1 MPASLLYTP
10 QVSHET
16 TLRTSNQGFELSSAI
31 LHPGK
36 NVHYIDTLAELALDP
51 KHTSA
56 VFITHEG
63 LFVEICSRWLGWLR
77 SSSRSDPLAMLA
89 ALVSILPYA
98 PHLAV
103 FVEELLRRQ
112 HNGILQAFASR
123 NAIALIDFPD
133 ESLHRLLLA
142 LCRLLLFD
150 NKEFAAIISP
160 TQLQL
165 LLQHN
170 QQSIRY
176 LAIKLLCLYLH
187 ASESAMLKM
196 LERYCSEGAIPG
208 TWEDKNIDYTFF
220 SLWEEKR
227 LKDLGKGLEAARN
240 AGGNGT
246 RVGASEDIVQ
256 LEQLSST
263 TACIGDVLVP
273 RLEGKQITASSLVK
287 TQTFLVNA
295 RNLAIA
301 LNGTKSVLV
310 TGLSGAGKSSLIR
323 YAAKELGKLDSMV
336 CLHLNEQT
344 DAKLLLGMYTTDNSP
359 GSFTW
364 RPGVLTKAVIE
375 GRWVIIEDL
384 DRAPIEILSTI
395 LPLLE
400 RRELLVP
407 HWGRCIRAAHGFRM
421 IGTIRS
427 YLNARGD
434 EVVPA
439 TNCLG
444 FRHWLRVSLI
454 FPRNADLVE
463 IIRRQFPILHAYLPE
478 ISRVYR
484 RLIDR
489 TENQA
494 NHSPSLARP
503 LGPQDLLRWCR
514 RLDDLLL
521 GAGIRSSTEAASDAL
536 SDLIFIEA
544 VASFAGSLPDGSAKT
559 TVVDLIAQELHIPVD
574 RAQYCLKARRP
585 EHVFT
590 EKKIRFGRIS
600 ILKRGHHRSWICTSQ
615 ALIKRPFAMTAH
627 ALRVLESIAVA
638 VKMAEPCLLVGETG
652 TGKTTMIQHLADLLG
667 YRLTVVNLSQQS
679 EAGDLLG
686 GYKPLNIRALAVP
699 MKEEFDDLFE
709 QTFSTKKN
717 QQYMETAA
725 KSMSTG
731 RWLRLISLW
740 QEALRMLADLLN
752 PATDSI
758 AEPASKRRRL
768 DLPKYQRLKT
778 RWGKFATDVHQF
790 QAHVASGQKGFA
802 FSFVEG
808 NIVKAARNGDWV
820 LLDEINLASPD
831 TLESLADLFNTPG
844 LEEGPS
850 LLLTETGDTQ
860 RIRIHKDFRIFG
872 AMNPATDIGKRD
884 LPASL
889 RSRFSEIYIDSPDR
903 DIDNLLLVVQAYLGS
918 YIHSDIRVA
927 TDVASLY
934 LEIKRR
940 AEQNQL
946 VDGSNQKAHFSLRT
960 LTRTLVYVTDI
971 TATYG
976 LRRAL
981 YEGFSM
987 SFLTLLNRES
997 ETLLLPLIEKHLLG
1011 SQKSSRALLR
1021 QTPRSPQDSR
1031 PRVQFRDYWIAQG
1044 DVPIDV
1050 QPYYIITPFIERNL
1064 LNLVRATST
1073 RRFPVLLQGPTS
1085 SGKTSMIEYLAII
1098 SGNKFVRINNHEH
1111 TDLQEY
1117 LGSYASGHDGRL
1129 HYQEGILVEALRN
1142 GHWIVLD
1149 ELNLAPTDVLEALNR
1164 LLDDNKELLI
1174 PETQQ
1179 LVRPHENFMLFA
1191 TQNPPGIYG
1200 GRKVLSRAFRNRF
1213 LELHFDDIPEDE
1225 LETILRERSQIAP
1238 SFCSKIVSVYKKLS
1252 VLRQRDRLFEQ
1263 KDSFATLR
1271 DLFRWALRD
1280 ANDREQLTVN
1290 GFLLLAERV
1299 RNLDERLAVK
1309 TTIEDIMRVKI
1320 DEERIYDT
1328 RSPLMPSISA
1338 PEFVQDIVWT
1348 RSMRRLC
1355 ILVTQALKRNEPVLL
1370 VGETGSGKTTI
1381 CQVIAKIM
1389 NTELHTVN
1397 AHQNLETGD
1406 LIGSQRPVRNRA
1418 SLETDLTEEI
1428 TILLKGFGRFRDE
1441 SESDISTLLEGYD
1454 ALLQEDPR
1462 VVSEEM
1468 RKSVEQKRARFRAL
1482 FEWSDGSLVSAMR
1495 KGQPFLLD
1503 EISLADDSVLER
1515 LNSVLETNR
1524 TLILAEKGATDT
1536 LVTAS
1541 PGFQFLATMNP
1552 GGDYGKRE
1560 LSPAL
1565 RNRFTEIWV
1574 PHATDHKEILQI
1586 VQAKLL
1592 APWVCHASA
1601 MVAFAAWYGATYNPG
1616 APSISIRDLLA
1627 WIQFVNKYHG
1637 PDPYLAL
1644 LHGAAMVY
1652 VDGLGANPAAKI
1664 SIPEAEIPTQRR
1676 ACLIKLENVFNH
1688 EMMSLYDADLE
1699 FSLDTAALRLGPFS
1713 LEVRRKT
1720 IENPTFSMQAPTSKA
1735 NALKIV
1741 RGLQLPKPILIEGS
1755 PGVGKTTLVVV
1766 LAQMVGVP
1774 LTRINLSE
1782 QTDLMDLFGSDVP
1795 IDGAAAG
1802 QFAWRDAPF
1811 LRAMHRGEWVLLDEM
1826 NLASQ
1831 AVLEGLNACLDHRGQ
1846 VYISELD
1853 QTFTKHPKFAVFA
1866 AQNPHH
1872 QGCGR
1877 KGLPASFVNRFTVV
1891 YADPFISKD
1900 LLMICNQ
1907 NHPEYP
1913 LDMIEP
1919 LTQCI
1924 TDIVFLFQADRR
1936 LGNHGAPWEINL
1948 RDLLRWLHLVTS
1960 HDSLIAAGGPI
1971 DFQTLLFSQRF
1982 RTTEDVTAVCN
1993 ILEKHFPVNKQ
2004 MHTAFHST
2012 SRAYMQVGL
2021 GLLARDALLQS
2032 LTAQPTY
2039 KSYLNLPLMESVMIC
2054 VQNNWPCL
2062 LVGPSGCG
2070 KTTLLFQLASLI
2082 GAEVV
2087 NLPLNAD
2094 MENTDLIGGYE
2105 QVDTQ
2110 RKIVSIVQR
2119 LGQIIRI
2126 KLVEGLMSACE
2137 IDDELIAIEQKLQA
2151 YSPDL
2156 QGIVDLIR
2164 KLDSNQRVSDLSEI
2178 ADECKDIIERSA
2190 GNSNACFE
2198 WVDGILVKALRQ
2210 GQWLILDNA
2219 NLCSPSVL
2227 DRLNSLL
2234 EPNGFLSINEHRSL
2248 DSCAHDVK
2256 PHPNF
2261 RIFLAMDPRNG
2272 ELSRAMRNRCIEL
2285 YLPADSSSIP
2295 FNGGNPGSESSIS
2308 RLQPFGMV
2316 DWDSSDYAQSAELW
2330 SVFLDHLPILDHQ
2343 LVHRWQGEVEKGL
2356 VPLSSYLQ
2364 VSLNSGVSI
2373 LQRILASNGAIIAR
2387 VRQTYEAL
2395 GESLGLSRDFAA
2407 MQVSQRSVYERVV
2420 FTNDAVV
2427 RPYILSTTLLL
2438 SL

>member
-1 MPASLLYTP
+1 MSASLLSTA
-10 QVSHET
+10 QHSHKAV
-16 TLRTSNQGFELSSAI
+16 LRNSNQGSVLPTTILS
-31 LHPGK
+31 PGK
-36 NVHYIDTLAELALDP
+36 NARDLDTLAELALDSR
-51 KHTSA
+51 HTCA
-56 VFITHEG
+56 VFITYES
-63 LFVEICSRWLGWLR
+63 LFVEICSRWREWLL

-89 ALVSILPYA
+89 ALARILPYA
-98 PHLAV
+98 PHLSV
-103 FVEELLRRQ
+103 FAEDLLRHQ

-123 NAIALIDFPD
+123 NATALIDFPD

-150 NKEFAAIISP
+150 NEVFAASVSP

-165 LLQHN
+165 LLLHT
-170 QQSIRY
+170 QQCIRY

-196 LERYCSEGAIPG
+196 LGRYCPEGAIPG
-208 TWEDKNIDYTFF
+208 KWEDKNIDYTFF

-227 LKDLGKGLEAARN
+227 LKDLGNGLEAARN
-240 AGGNGT
+240 TADDGT
-246 RVGASEDIVQ
+246 RVVAVEEILQ
-256 LEQLSST
+256 LKHLSNT
-263 TACIGDVLVP
+263 TASIGDVLVP
-273 RLEGKQITASSLVK
+273 RFGGKQNTASSLVK
-287 TQTFLVNA
+287 TKTFMVNA

-310 TGLSGAGKSSLIR
+310 TGLSGAGKSSLIG
-323 YAAKELGKLDSMV
+323 YAAKELGKLDSLI

-344 DAKLLLGMYTTDNSP
+344 DAKLLLGMYTTDNST

-364 RPGVLTKAVIE
+364 RPGVLTKAVTE

-407 HWGRCIRAAHGFRM
+407 HWGRCISAAHGFRM
-421 IGTIRS
+421 IATIRS

-434 EVVPA
+434 EVIPA
-439 TNCLG
+439 TNSLG
-444 FRHWLRVSLI
+444 FRHWLKVSLL
-454 FPRNADLVE
+454 FPGNSDLAE
-463 IIRRQFPILHAYLPE
+463 IIRRQFPILNAYVPE

-489 TENQA
+489 AENQA
-494 NHSPSLARP
+494 GHAPTLARP
-503 LGPQDLLRWCR
+503 IGPQDLLRWCR

-521 GAGIRSSTEAASDAL
+521 TAGIRSSTEPVSDAL
-536 SDLIFIEA
+536 NDMIFIEA
-544 VASFAGSLPDGSAKT
+544 VDSFAGNLPDGSAKT
-559 TVVDLIAQELHIPVD
+559 TLVDLIAQELHIPVD
-574 RAQYCLKARRP
+574 RSQYCLKVRTP
-585 EHVFT
+585 EHVLT
-590 EKKIRFGRIS
+590 DAKVRLGRIS
-600 ILKRGHHRSWICTSQ
+600 VLKRSHHRGWKSSSQ
-615 ALIKRPFAMTAH
+615 TLIKRPFAMTTH

-686 GYKPLNIRALAVP
+686 GYKPVNIRALAVP
-699 MKEEFDDLFE
+699 MKEEFDDIFE

-717 QQYMETAA
+717 QQYIDTVA
-725 KSMSTG
+725 KAVSKG
-731 RWLRLISLW
+731 RWSRLLSLW
-740 QEALRMLADLLN
+740 QEALRMLADLSN
-752 PATDSI
+752 PATESI
-758 AEPASKRRRL
+758 TEPAYKRRRL
-768 DLPKYQRLKT
+768 DLPKYQMLKT
-778 RWGKFATDVHQF
+778 RWQKFATDVHQL
-790 QAHVASGQKGFA
+790 QAHVASGPKGFA

-820 LLDEINLASPD
+820 LLDEINLASTD
-831 TLESLADLFNTPG
+831 TLESLADIFNTPG

-850 LLLTETGDTQ
+850 LLLSETGDTQ

-918 YIHSDIRVA
+918 HIHSDIRVT

-987 SFLTLLNRES
+987 SFLTLLNKES
-997 ETLLLPLIEKHLLG
+997 ETILLPLIEQHLLG
-1011 SQKSSRALLR
+1011 SQKNCRALLR
-1021 QTPRSPQDSR
+1021 QTPRPPQDSR
-1031 PRVQFRDYWIAQG
+1031 PHVKFRHYWIAQG
-1044 DVPIDV
+1044 DASIGV
-1050 QPYYIITPFIERNL
+1050 QPHYIITPFIERNL

-1117 LGSYASGHDGRL
+1117 LGSYVSGHDGRL

-1179 LVRPHENFMLFA
+1179 VVKPHENFMLFA
-1191 TQNPPGIYG
+1191 TQNPPGMYG

-1238 SFCSKIVSVYKKLS
+1238 SFCSRIVSVYKKLS

-1263 KDSFATLR
+1263 KGSFATLR

-1280 ANDREQLTVN
+1280 ADDREQLTVN

-1299 RNLDERLAVK
+1299 RNFDERLAVK
-1309 TTIEDIMRVKI
+1309 TTIEDIMRVTI
-1320 DEERIYDT
+1320 DEERLYNT
-1328 RSPLMPSISA
+1328 NSPLMSSTSVPESI
-1338 PEFVQDIVWT
+1338 QDIVWT
-1348 RSMRRLC
+1348 RSMRRLF

-1370 VGETGSGKTTI
+1370 VGETGTGKTSI
-1381 CQVIAKIM
+1381 CQVVAKIM
-1389 NTELHTVN
+1389 NTRLHIVN

-1418 SLETDLTEEI
+1418 SLESELAQVIKT
-1428 TILLKGFGRFRDE
+1428 LLKGLGRFGDE
-1441 SESDISTLLEGYD
+1441 SDNRISTLLDGYD
-1454 ALLQEDPR
+1454 ALLQEDPSI
-1462 VVSEEM
+1462 VSEEM
-1468 RKSVEQKRARFRAL
+1468 RNSVESKRARFRAL
-1482 FEWSDGSLVSAMR
+1482 FEWSDGSLVRAMR
-1495 KGQPFLLD
+1495 NGQPFLLD

-1574 PHATDHKEILQI
+1574 PHVTDQDEMLQI

-1592 APWVCHASA
+1592 DPWVCHASA
-1601 MVAFAAWYGATYNPG
+1601 MVAFAAWFGATYNPG
-1616 APSISIRDLLA
+1616 ALSISIRDLLA
-1627 WIQFVNKYHG
+1627 WVYFVNKYHG

-1676 ACLIKLENVFNH
+1676 ACLIRLEAVFGH
-1688 EMMSLYDADLE
+1688 EMITLYDANLE
-1699 FSLDTAALRLGPFS
+1699 FSLDESALRLGPFS
-1713 LEVRRKT
+1713 LEVSRKT
-1720 IENPTFSMQAPTSKA
+1720 NENPNFSMQATTAKA

-1755 PGVGKTTLVVV
+1755 PGVGKTSLVVA

-1795 IDGAAAG
+1795 VDGAAAG

-1811 LRAMHRGEWVLLDEM
+1811 LRAMQRGEWVLLDEM
-1826 NLASQ
+1826 NLAAQ

-1846 VYISELD
+1846 IYISELD
-1853 QTFTKHPKFAVFA
+1853 QTFTKHPKFALFA

-1891 YADPFISKD
+1891 YADPYVSQD
-1900 LLMICNQ
+1900 LMIICNQ

-1913 LDMIEP
+1913 LSIIES

-1924 TDIVFLFQADRR
+1924 TDIGLLFQADRR

-1948 RDLLRWLHLVTS
+1948 RDLLRWLHLVNS
-1960 HDSLIAAGGPI
+1960 QDPLIAAGVPA
-1971 DFQTLLFSQRF
+1971 DFQNLLFAQRF
-1982 RTTEDVTAVCN
+1982 RTAEDVTAVCK
-1993 ILEKHFPVNKQ
+1993 ILDKHLPKDKQ
-2004 MHTAFHST
+2004 VHAAFHST
-2012 SRAYMQVGL
+2012 SPAYMQVGL
-2021 GLLARDALLQS
+2021 GLLVRDALLQS
-2032 LTAQPTY
+2032 RTAQPANE
-2039 KSYLNLPLMESVMIC
+2039 SHLNLPLMESVMIC
-2054 VQNNWPCL
+2054 VQKNWPCL

-2070 KTTLLFQLASLI
+2070 KTALLFHLASLI

-2094 MENTDLIGGYE
+2094 MDNTDLVGGYE

-2110 RKIVSIVQR
+2110 REIVSIVQR
-2119 LGQIIRI
+2119 LAHIVRI
-2126 KLVEGLMSACE
+2126 KLVEELISACE
-2137 IDDELIAIEQKLQA
+2137 INGELIAIEHKLR
-2151 YSPDL
+2151 SHGSDL
-2156 QGIVDLIR
+2156 QGIVDAIR
-2164 KLDSNQRVSDLSEI
+2164 KLDCKQRVSDLSEI
-2178 ADECKDIIERSA
+2178 ADECKSIIERSA
-2190 GNSNACFE
+2190 KDNRACFE
-2198 WVDGILVKALRQ
+2198 WIDGILVKALRQ

-2248 DSCAHDVK
+2248 DGCAHDVT

-2261 RIFLAMDPRNG
+2261 RIFLVMDPRHG
-2272 ELSRAMRNRCIEL
+2272 ELSRAMRNRCVEL
-2285 YLPADSSSIP
+2285 FLSADTSSIP
-2295 FNGGNPGSESSIS
+2295 INGRDSGGESSIS

-2316 DWDSSDYAQSAELW
+2316 NWGCLDDAQSAELS
-2330 SVFLDHLPILDHQ
+2330 SVFLDHLSIPDYRM
-2343 LVHRWQGEVEKGL
+2343 VHRWQGEVAKGL
-2356 VPLSSYLQ
+2356 VPFPSNRQAL
-2364 VSLNSGVSI
+2364 LNSNISI
-2373 LQRILASNGAIIAR
+2373 LHRILDSNGAIIAR
-2387 VRQTYEAL
+2387 LLQTYEDL
-2395 GESLGLSRDFAA
+2395 GEGLGLSRDFAA
-2407 MQVSQRSVYERVV
+2407 MQVSQRSFYEREVLLM
-2420 FTNDAVV
+2420 A
-2427 RPYILSTTLLL
+2427 LS
-2438 SL
+2438 

>member
-1 MPASLLYTP
+1 MSASLLSIA
-10 QVSHET
+10 QHSHKA
-16 TLRTSNQGFELSSAI
+16 TLRTSNQGSALPTI
-31 LHPGK
+31 K
-36 NVHYIDTLAELALDP
+36 NAHDLDTLAELALDS
-51 KHTSA
+51 KHTCA
-56 VFITHEG
+56 VFITYES
-63 LFVEICSRWLGWLR
+63 LFVEICSRWREWLR

-89 ALVSILPYA
+89 ALASILPYA
-98 PHLAV
+98 PHLSV
-103 FVEELLRRQ
+103 FVQDLLRHQR
-112 HNGILQAFASR
+112 NGILQAFASR
-123 NAIALIDFPD
+123 NATALIDFPD

-150 NKEFAAIISP
+150 NEEFAASVSP

-165 LLQHN
+165 LLQHT
-170 QQSIRY
+170 QQCIRY

-196 LERYCSEGAIPG
+196 LGRYCPEGAIPG
-208 TWEDKNIDYTFF
+208 KWENKNIDYTFF

-240 AGGNGT
+240 AIDNGT
-246 RVGASEDIVQ
+246 RIDAAKDILK
-256 LEQLSST
+256 LEHLSNT
-263 TACIGDVLVP
+263 TASIGDVLVP
-273 RLEGKQITASSLVK
+273 RLGGKQNTASSLVK
-287 TQTFLVNA
+287 TKTFMVNA

-323 YAAKELGKLDSMV
+323 YAAKELGKLDSSI

-344 DAKLLLGMYTTDNSP
+344 DAKLLLGMYTTDNST

-364 RPGVLTKAVIE
+364 RPGVLTKAVTE

-421 IGTIRS
+421 IATIRS
-427 YLNARGD
+427 YLNAKGD
-434 EVVPA
+434 EVIPA
-439 TNCLG
+439 TNSLG
-444 FRHWLRVSLI
+444 FRHWLKVPLL
-454 FPRNADLVE
+454 FHGNFDLAE
-463 IIRRQFPILHAYLPE
+463 IIRRQFPILNAYVPE

-484 RLIDR
+484 RLINR
-489 TENQA
+489 AENQSG
-494 NHSPSLARP
+494 HPPTLTRP
-503 LGPQDLLRWCR
+503 IGPQDLLRWCR

-521 GAGIRSSTEAASDAL
+521 TAGIRSSTEPISDAL
-536 SDLIFIEA
+536 NDMIFIEA
-544 VASFAGSLPDGSAKT
+544 VDSFAGSLPDGSAKT
-559 TVVDLIAQELHIPVD
+559 TLVDLIAQELHIPVD
-574 RAQYCLKARRP
+574 RSQYCLKIRTP
-585 EHVFT
+585 EHVLT
-590 EKKIRFGRIS
+590 EAKVRLGRIS
-600 ILKRGHHRSWICTSQ
+600 VLKRSHHRGWKSSGQT
-615 ALIKRPFAMTAH
+615 LIKRPFAMTTH

-667 YRLTVVNLSQQS
+667 YRLTVANLSQQS

-717 QQYMETAA
+717 LQYVETVA
-725 KSMSTG
+725 KAMSKG
-731 RWLRLISLW
+731 RWSRLLSLW
-740 QEALRMLADLLN
+740 QEALRMLADLSN
-752 PATDSI
+752 PATESI
-758 AEPASKRRRL
+758 TEPASKRRRL
-768 DLPKYQRLKT
+768 GLPKYQRLKT
-778 RWGKFATDVHQF
+778 RWQKFATDVHQL
-790 QAHVASGQKGFA
+790 QAHVASSPKGFA

-820 LLDEINLASPD
+820 LLDEINLASMD

-844 LEEGPS
+844 FEEGPS
-850 LLLTETGDTQ
+850 LLLSETGDTQ

-918 YIHSDIRVA
+918 HIHSDIRVT

-987 SFLTLLNRES
+987 SFLTLLNKES
-997 ETLLLPLIEKHLLG
+997 ETILLPLIEQHLLG
-1011 SQKSSRALLR
+1011 SQKNSRALLR
-1021 QTPRSPQDSR
+1021 QTPRPPQDSR
-1031 PRVQFRDYWIAQG
+1031 PHVKFRHYWIAQG
-1044 DVPIDV
+1044 DASIDV
-1050 QPYYIITPFIERNL
+1050 QPHYIITPFVERNL

-1117 LGSYASGHDGRL
+1117 LGSYVSGHDGRL

-1179 LVRPHENFMLFA
+1179 VVKPHENFMLFA
-1191 TQNPPGIYG
+1191 TQNPPGMYG

-1238 SFCSKIVSVYKKLS
+1238 SFCSRIVSVYKKLS

-1263 KDSFATLR
+1263 KGSFATLR

-1280 ANDREQLTVN
+1280 ADDREQLTVN

-1299 RNLDERLAVK
+1299 RNLEERLAVK

-1320 DEERIYDT
+1320 DEDRLYGT
-1328 RSPLMPSISA
+1328 NSPLLSSISV
-1338 PEFVQDIVWT
+1338 PESIQDIVWT
-1348 RSMRRLC
+1348 RSMRRLY

-1370 VGETGSGKTTI
+1370 VGETGTGKTTI

-1389 NTELHTVN
+1389 NTRLHIVN

-1406 LIGSQRPVRNRA
+1406 LIGSQRPIRNRA
-1418 SLETDLTEEI
+1418 SLESELAQEI
-1428 TILLKGFGRFRDE
+1428 KILLKGLGRLGDE
-1441 SESDISTLLEGYD
+1441 SENRISTLLEGYD
-1454 ALLQEDPR
+1454 ALLQEDPSI
-1462 VVSEEM
+1462 VSEEI
-1468 RKSVEQKRARFRAL
+1468 RNSVESKRARFRAL
-1482 FEWSDGSLVSAMR
+1482 FEWSDGSLVRAMR
-1495 KGQPFLLD
+1495 NGQPFLLD

-1574 PHATDHKEILQI
+1574 PHATDQDEILQI

-1601 MVAFAAWYGATYNPG
+1601 MVAFASWFGATYNPG
-1616 APSISIRDLLA
+1616 ALSISIRDLLA
-1627 WIQFVNKYHG
+1627 WVYFVNKYRG

-1664 SIPEAEIPTQRR
+1664 SVPEAEIPTQRR
-1676 ACLIKLENVFNH
+1676 ACLIRLEAVFVH
-1688 EMMSLYDADLE
+1688 EMISLYDANLE
-1699 FSLDTAALRLGPFS
+1699 FSLDESALRLGPFS
-1713 LEVRRKT
+1713 LEVSRET
-1720 IENPTFSMQAPTSKA
+1720 NENPNFSMQAPTAKA

-1811 LRAMHRGEWVLLDEM
+1811 LRAMQRGEWVLLDEM
-1826 NLASQ
+1826 NLAAQ

-1846 VYISELD
+1846 VYISELN
-1853 QTFTKHPKFAVFA
+1853 QTFTKHPKFALFA

-1891 YADPFISKD
+1891 YADPFVSQD

-1907 NHPEYP
+1907 KHPEYP
-1913 LDMIEP
+1913 LSIIES

-1924 TDIVFLFQADRR
+1924 IDIGLLFQADRR

-1960 HDSLIAAGGPI
+1960 QDSLIAAGVPA
-1971 DFQTLLFSQRF
+1971 DFQALLFSQRF
-1982 RTTEDVTAVCN
+1982 RTAEDVTAVCN
-1993 ILEKHFPVNKQ
+1993 ILDKHLPKDKQ
-2004 MHTAFHST
+2004 RHAAFHST
-2012 SRAYMQVGL
+2012 SPAYLQVGL
-2021 GLLARDALLQS
+2021 GLLVRDALLQS
-2032 LTAQPTY
+2032 RTAQPAH
-2039 KSYLNLPLMESVMIC
+2039 KSQLNLPLMESVMIC
-2054 VQNNWPCL
+2054 VQRNWPCL

-2070 KTTLLFQLASLI
+2070 KTTLLFHLASLI

-2094 MENTDLIGGYE
+2094 MDNTDLVGGYE

-2110 RKIVSIVQR
+2110 REIVSIVQR
-2119 LGQIIRI
+2119 LAQIVRI
-2126 KLVEGLMSACE
+2126 KLVEGLISACE
-2137 IDDELIAIEQKLQA
+2137 INGELIAIEQKLQA
-2151 YSPDL
+2151 HAPDL
-2156 QGIVDLIR
+2156 QGIVDAIR
-2164 KLDSNQRVSDLSEI
+2164 KLDCNQRVSDLSEI

-2190 GNSNACFE
+2190 KDNRACFE
-2198 WVDGILVKALRQ
+2198 WIDGILVKALRQ

-2248 DSCAHDVK
+2248 DGCAHDVT

-2261 RIFLAMDPRNG
+2261 RIFLVMDPRHG

-2285 YLPADSSSIP
+2285 FMSSDTSSIP
-2295 FNGGNPGSESSIS
+2295 FNGRDSGGESSIS

-2316 DWDSSDYAQSAELW
+2316 NWACSDDAQSAELS
-2330 SVFLDHLPILDHQ
+2330 SVFLDHLSIPDYRM
-2343 LVHRWQGEVEKGL
+2343 VHRWQGEVVKGL
-2356 VPLSSYLQ
+2356 VPFPSNLQ
-2364 VSLNSGVSI
+2364 ASLNSNISI
-2373 LQRILASNGAIIAR
+2373 LHRILDSNGAIIAR
-2387 VRQTYEAL
+2387 LLHTYEDL
-2395 GESLGLSRDFAA
+2395 GEGLGLSRDFAA
-2407 MQVSQRSVYERVV
+2407 MQVSQGSFYEREVL
-2420 FTNDAVV
+2420 TNNSVLDHT
-2427 RPYILSTTLLL
+2427 S
-2438 SL
+2438 SQ

>member
-1 MPASLLYTP
+1 MSASLLSIA
-10 QVSHET
+10 QHSHKA
-16 TLRTSNQGFELSSAI
+16 TLRNSNQGSALPTNILS
-31 LHPGK
+31 PGK
-36 NVHYIDTLAELALDP
+36 NAHDLDTIAELALDS
-51 KHTSA
+51 KHTCA
-56 VFITHEG
+56 VFITYESI
-63 LFVEICSRWLGWLR
+63 FVEICSRWREWLR

-89 ALVSILPYA
+89 ALASILPYA
-98 PHLAV
+98 PHLSV
-103 FVEELLRRQ
+103 FVKDLLRHQ

-123 NAIALIDFPD
+123 NATALIDFPD

-142 LCRLLLFD
+142 LCRLLLLD
-150 NKEFAAIISP
+150 NEEYAASVSP

-165 LLQHN
+165 LLQHT
-170 QQSIRY
+170 QQCIRY

-196 LERYCSEGAIPG
+196 LGRYCPEGAILG
-208 TWEDKNIDYTFF
+208 KWEDKNIDYTFF

-240 AGGNGT
+240 AADNGT
-246 RVGASEDIVQ
+246 RVVAAEGILQ
-256 LEQLSST
+256 LENLSNT
-263 TACIGDVLVP
+263 TASIGDVLVP
-273 RLEGKQITASSLVK
+273 RLGGKQNTASSLVK
-287 TQTFLVNA
+287 TKTFMVNA

-323 YAAKELGKLDSMV
+323 YAAKELGKLDSLI

-344 DAKLLLGMYTTDNSP
+344 DAKLLLGMYTTDNST

-364 RPGVLTKAVIE
+364 RPGVLTKAVTE

-421 IGTIRS
+421 IATIRS

-434 EVVPA
+434 EVIPA
-439 TNCLG
+439 TNSLG
-444 FRHWLRVSLI
+444 FRHWLKVSLL
-454 FPRNADLVE
+454 FPGSSDLAE
-463 IIRRQFPILHAYLPE
+463 IIRHQFPILTAYVPE

-484 RLIDR
+484 RLIDCA
-489 TENQA
+489 ENQA
-494 NHSPSLARP
+494 GHPPTLARP
-503 LGPQDLLRWCR
+503 IGPQDLLRWCR

-521 GAGIRSSTEAASDAL
+521 TAGIRSSTEPVSDAL
-536 SDLIFIEA
+536 NDMIFIEA
-544 VASFAGSLPDGSAKT
+544 VDSFAGSLPDGSAKKT
-559 TVVDLIAQELHIPVD
+559 LVDLIAQELHIPVD
-574 RAQYCLKARRP
+574 RSQYCLKVRTP
-585 EHVFT
+585 EHVLT
-590 EKKIRFGRIS
+590 DAKIRLGRIS
-600 ILKRGHHRSWICTSQ
+600 VLKRSHHRGWKSSSQ
-615 ALIKRPFAMTAH
+615 TLVKRPFALTTH

-717 QQYMETAA
+717 QQYVETVA
-725 KSMSTG
+725 KAVSKG
-731 RWLRLISLW
+731 RWSRLLSLW
-740 QEALRMLADLLN
+740 QEALRMLADLSN
-752 PATDSI
+752 PATESI
-758 AEPASKRRRL
+758 AEPASKKRRL

-778 RWGKFATDVHQF
+778 RWQKFETDVRQL
-790 QAHVASGQKGFA
+790 QAHVASGPKGFA

-808 NIVKAARNGDWV
+808 NIVRAARNGDWV

-844 LEEGPS
+844 FEEGPS
-850 LLLTETGDTQ
+850 LLLSETGDTQ

-903 DIDNLLLVVQAYLGS
+903 DIDNLLLVVQAYLGNH
-918 YIHSDIRVA
+918 IHSDIRVT

-987 SFLTLLNRES
+987 SFLTLLNKES
-997 ETLLLPLIEKHLLG
+997 ETILLPLIEQHLLG
-1011 SQKSSRALLR
+1011 SQKNSRALLR
-1021 QTPRSPQDSR
+1021 QTPRPPQDSR
-1031 PRVQFRDYWIAQG
+1031 PHVKFRHYWIAQG
-1044 DVPIDV
+1044 DAPIDA
-1050 QPYYIITPFIERNL
+1050 QPHYIITPFIERNL

-1117 LGSYASGHDGRL
+1117 LGSYVSGHDGRL

-1179 LVRPHENFMLFA
+1179 VVKPHENFMLFA

-1238 SFCSKIVSVYKKLS
+1238 SFCSRIVSVYKKLS

-1263 KDSFATLR
+1263 KGSFATLR

-1280 ANDREQLTVN
+1280 ADDREQLTVN

-1309 TTIEDIMRVKI
+1309 TAIEDIMRVKI
-1320 DEERIYDT
+1320 DEERLYNT
-1328 RSPLMPSISA
+1328 NSPLMSSISI
-1338 PEFVQDIVWT
+1338 PESIQEIVWT
-1348 RSMRRLC
+1348 RSMRRLY

-1381 CQVIAKIM
+1381 CQVVAKIM
-1389 NTELHTVN
+1389 NTRLHIVN

-1418 SLETDLTEEI
+1418 SLESELAQEI
-1428 TILLKGFGRFRDE
+1428 KILLKGLGRFGDE
-1441 SESDISTLLEGYD
+1441 SENRITTLLEGYD
-1454 ALLQEDPR
+1454 ALLQEDPSI
-1462 VVSEEM
+1462 VSEEM
-1468 RKSVEQKRARFRAL
+1468 RNSVESKRARFRAL
-1482 FEWSDGSLVSAMR
+1482 FEWSDGSLVRAMR
-1495 KGQPFLLD
+1495 NGQPFLLD

-1574 PHATDHKEILQI
+1574 PHATDQEEILQI

-1601 MVAFAAWYGATYNPG
+1601 MVAFAAWFGATYNPG
-1616 APSISIRDLLA
+1616 APSISTRDLLA
-1627 WIQFVNKYHG
+1627 WVYFVNKYHG
-1637 PDPYLAL
+1637 SDPYLAL

-1676 ACLIKLENVFNH
+1676 ACLTRLEVVFGH
-1688 EMMSLYDADLE
+1688 EMISLYDANLE
-1699 FSLDTAALRLGPFS
+1699 FSLDESVLRLGPFS
-1713 LEVRRKT
+1713 LEVSRET
-1720 IENPTFSMQAPTSKA
+1720 NENPNFSMQAPTAKA

-1766 LAQMVGVP
+1766 LAEMVGVP

-1795 IDGAAAG
+1795 VDGAAAG

-1811 LRAMHRGEWVLLDEM
+1811 LRAMQRGEWVLLDEM
-1826 NLASQ
+1826 NLAAQ

-1853 QTFTKHPKFAVFA
+1853 QTFTKHPKFALFA

-1877 KGLPASFVNRFTVV
+1877 KGLPASFVDRFTVV
-1891 YADPFISKD
+1891 YADPFVSQD

-1907 NHPEYP
+1907 NYPEYP
-1913 LDMIEP
+1913 LNIIES

-1924 TDIVFLFQADRR
+1924 TDIGLLFQADRR
-1936 LGNHGAPWEINL
+1936 LENHGAPWEINL

-1960 HDSLIAAGGPI
+1960 QDSLIAAGVPA

-1982 RTTEDVTAVCN
+1982 RTAEDVTAVCN
-1993 ILEKHFPVNKQ
+1993 ILDKHLPKDKQ
-2004 MHTAFHST
+2004 GHAAFHST
-2012 SRAYMQVGL
+2012 SPAYMQVGL
-2021 GLLARDALLQS
+2021 GLLLRDPLLQ
-2032 LTAQPTY
+2032 LRTAQPAN
-2039 KSYLNLPLMESVMIC
+2039 KSHLNLPLMESVMIC
-2054 VQNNWPCL
+2054 VQRNWPCL

-2070 KTTLLFQLASLI
+2070 KTTLLFHLASLI

-2094 MENTDLIGGYE
+2094 MDNTDLVGGYE

-2110 RKIVSIVQR
+2110 REIVSIVQR
-2119 LGQIIRI
+2119 LAQIIRI
-2126 KLVEGLMSACE
+2126 KLVEGLISACE
-2137 IDDELIAIEQKLQA
+2137 TNGELIAIEQKLRA
-2151 YSPDL
+2151 HGPDL
-2156 QGIVDLIR
+2156 QGIVDAIR
-2164 KLDSNQRVSDLSEI
+2164 KLDCNQRVSDLSEI
-2178 ADECKDIIERSA
+2178 ADECKNIIERSA
-2190 GNSNACFE
+2190 QDNRACFE
-2198 WVDGILVKALRQ
+2198 WIDGILVKALRQ

-2248 DSCAHDVK
+2248 DGCAHDVT

-2261 RIFLAMDPRNG
+2261 RIFLVMDPRHG

-2285 YLPADSSSIP
+2285 FLSADTSSIP
-2295 FNGGNPGSESSIS
+2295 FNGRDSGGESSIS

-2316 DWDSSDYAQSAELW
+2316 NWDCSDDAQSAELL
-2330 SVFLDHLPILDHQ
+2330 SVFLDHLSIPDYRM
-2343 LVHRWQGEVEKGL
+2343 VHRWQGEVVKGL
-2356 VPLSSYLQ
+2356 VSFPSNLQ
-2364 VSLNSGVSI
+2364 ASLNSKISI
-2373 LQRILASNGAIIAR
+2373 LHGILDSNGAIIAR
-2387 VRQTYEAL
+2387 LLQTYEDL
-2395 GESLGLSRDFAA
+2395 GKGLGLSRAFAA
-2407 MQVSQRSVYERVV
+2407 MQVSQRSFYEREVL
-2420 FTNDAVV
+2420 TNDSD
-2427 RPYILSTTLLL
+2427 LDHTS
-2438 SL
+2438 SE

>member
-1 MPASLLYTP
+1 MSASLLSTA
-10 QVSHET
+10 QHSHNVA
-16 TLRTSNQGFELSSAI
+16 LRNSNQGSALPTTILS
-31 LHPGK
+31 PGK
-36 NVHYIDTLAELALDP
+36 NAHDLDTLAELALDSR
-51 KHTSA
+51 HTCA
-56 VFITHEG
+56 VFITYES
-63 LFVEICSRWLGWLR
+63 LFVEICSRWREWLL

-89 ALVSILPYA
+89 ALARILPYA
-98 PHLAV
+98 PHLSV
-103 FVEELLRRQ
+103 FAEDLLRHQ

-123 NAIALIDFPD
+123 NATALIDFPD

-150 NKEFAAIISP
+150 NEVFAASVSP

-165 LLQHN
+165 LLLHT
-170 QQSIRY
+170 QQCIRY

-196 LERYCSEGAIPG
+196 LGRYCPEGAIPG
-208 TWEDKNIDYTFF
+208 KWEDKNIDYTFF

-240 AGGNGT
+240 AADNGT
-246 RVGASEDIVQ
+246 RVVAVEEILQ
-256 LEQLSST
+256 LKHLSNT
-263 TACIGDVLVP
+263 TASIGDVLVP
-273 RLEGKQITASSLVK
+273 RLGGKQNTASSLVK
-287 TQTFLVNA
+287 TKTFMVNA

-323 YAAKELGKLDSMV
+323 YAAKELGKLDSLI

-344 DAKLLLGMYTTDNSP
+344 DAKLLLGMYTTDNST

-364 RPGVLTKAVIE
+364 RPGVLTKAVTE

-407 HWGRCIRAAHGFRM
+407 HWGRCISAAHGFRM
-421 IGTIRS
+421 IATIRS

-434 EVVPA
+434 EVIPA
-439 TNCLG
+439 TNSLG
-444 FRHWLRVSLI
+444 FRHWLKVSLL
-454 FPRNADLVE
+454 FPGNSDLAE
-463 IIRRQFPILHAYLPE
+463 IIRRQFPILNAYVPE

-489 TENQA
+489 ADNQA
-494 NHSPSLARP
+494 GHAPTLARP
-503 LGPQDLLRWCR
+503 IGPQDLLRWCR

-521 GAGIRSSTEAASDAL
+521 TAGIRSSTEPVSDAL
-536 SDLIFIEA
+536 NDMIFIEA
-544 VASFAGSLPDGSAKT
+544 VDSFAGNLPDGSAKT
-559 TVVDLIAQELHIPVD
+559 TLVDLIAQELHIPVD
-574 RAQYCLKARRP
+574 RSQYCLKVRTP
-585 EHVFT
+585 EHVLT
-590 EKKIRFGRIS
+590 DAKVRLGRIS
-600 ILKRGHHRSWICTSQ
+600 VLKRSHHRGWKSSSQ
-615 ALIKRPFAMTAH
+615 TLIKRPFAMTTH

-686 GYKPLNIRALAVP
+686 GYKPVNMRALAVP
-699 MKEEFDDLFE
+699 MKEEFDDIFE

-717 QQYMETAA
+717 QQYIDTVA
-725 KSMSTG
+725 KAVSKG
-731 RWLRLISLW
+731 RWSRLLSLW
-740 QEALRMLADLLN
+740 QEALRMLANLSN
-752 PATDSI
+752 PATESI
-758 AEPASKRRRL
+758 TEPASKRRRL
-768 DLPKYQRLKT
+768 DLPKYQMLKT
-778 RWGKFATDVHQF
+778 RWQKFATDVHQL
-790 QAHVASGQKGFA
+790 QAHVASGPKGFA

-820 LLDEINLASPD
+820 LLDEINLASTD
-831 TLESLADLFNTPG
+831 TLESLADMFNTPG

-850 LLLTETGDTQ
+850 LLLSETGDTQ

-889 RSRFSEIYIDSPDR
+889 RSRFSEIYINSPDR

-918 YIHSDIRVA
+918 HIHSDIRVT

-987 SFLTLLNRES
+987 SFLTLLNKES
-997 ETLLLPLIEKHLLG
+997 ETILLPLIEQHLLG
-1011 SQKSSRALLR
+1011 SQKNSRALLR
-1021 QTPRSPQDSR
+1021 QTPRPPQDSR
-1031 PRVQFRDYWIAQG
+1031 PHVKFRHYWIAQG
-1044 DVPIDV
+1044 DASIGV
-1050 QPYYIITPFIERNL
+1050 QPHYIITPFIERNL

-1117 LGSYASGHDGRL
+1117 LGSYVSGHDGRL

-1179 LVRPHENFMLFA
+1179 VVKPHENFMLFA
-1191 TQNPPGIYG
+1191 TQNPPGMYG

-1238 SFCSKIVSVYKKLS
+1238 SFCSRIVSVYKKLS

-1263 KDSFATLR
+1263 KGSFATLR

-1280 ANDREQLTVN
+1280 ADDREQLTVN

-1299 RNLDERLAVK
+1299 RNFDERLAVK
-1309 TTIEDIMRVKI
+1309 TTIEDIMRVTI
-1320 DEERIYDT
+1320 DEERLYNT
-1328 RSPLMPSISA
+1328 NSPLMSSISV
-1338 PEFVQDIVWT
+1338 PESFQDIVWT
-1348 RSMRRLC
+1348 RSMRRLY
-1355 ILVTQALKRNEPVLL
+1355 ILVTQALQRNEPVLL
-1370 VGETGSGKTTI
+1370 VGETGTGKTSI
-1381 CQVIAKIM
+1381 CQVVAKIM
-1389 NTELHTVN
+1389 NTRLHIVN

-1418 SLETDLTEEI
+1418 SLESELAQEI
-1428 TILLKGFGRFRDE
+1428 KTLLKGLGRFGDE
-1441 SESDISTLLEGYD
+1441 SDKRISTLLEEYD
-1454 ALLQEDPR
+1454 ALLQEDPSI
-1462 VVSEEM
+1462 VSEEM
-1468 RKSVEQKRARFRAL
+1468 RNSVESKRARFRAL
-1482 FEWSDGSLVSAMR
+1482 FEWSDGSLVRAMR
-1495 KGQPFLLD
+1495 NGQPFLLD

-1574 PHATDHKEILQI
+1574 PHVTDQDEILQI

-1592 APWVCHASA
+1592 DPWVCHASA
-1601 MVAFAAWYGATYNPG
+1601 MVAFAAWFGATYNPG
-1616 APSISIRDLLA
+1616 TLSISIRDLLA
-1627 WIQFVNKYHG
+1627 WVYFVNKYHG

-1676 ACLIKLENVFNH
+1676 ACLIRLETVFGH
-1688 EMMSLYDADLE
+1688 EMISLYDANLE
-1699 FSLDTAALRLGPFS
+1699 FSLDESAVRLGPFS
-1713 LEVRRKT
+1713 LEVSGKT
-1720 IENPTFSMQAPTSKA
+1720 NENLNFSMQAPTAKA

-1741 RGLQLPKPILIEGS
+1741 RGLQLSKPILIEGS
-1755 PGVGKTTLVVV
+1755 PGVGKTSLVVA

-1795 IDGAAAG
+1795 VDGAAAG

-1811 LRAMHRGEWVLLDEM
+1811 LRAMQRGEWVLLDEM
-1826 NLASQ
+1826 NLAAQ

-1846 VYISELD
+1846 IYISELD
-1853 QTFTKHPKFAVFA
+1853 QIFTKHPKFALFA

-1891 YADPFISKD
+1891 YADPYVSQD

-1913 LDMIEP
+1913 LSIIES

-1924 TDIVFLFQADRR
+1924 TDIGLLFQADRR

-1948 RDLLRWLHLVTS
+1948 RDLLRWLHLVNS
-1960 HDSLIAAGGPI
+1960 QDPLIAAGVPA
-1971 DFQTLLFSQRF
+1971 DFQNLLFAQRF
-1982 RTTEDVTAVCN
+1982 RTAEDVTAVCN
-1993 ILEKHFPVNKQ
+1993 ILDKHLPKDKQ
-2004 MHTAFHST
+2004 VHAAFHST
-2012 SRAYMQVGL
+2012 SPAYMQVGL
-2021 GLLARDALLQS
+2021 GLLVRDALLQS
-2032 LTAQPTY
+2032 RTAQPANE
-2039 KSYLNLPLMESVMIC
+2039 SHLNLPLMESVMIC
-2054 VQNNWPCL
+2054 VQKNWPCL

-2070 KTTLLFQLASLI
+2070 KTALLFHLASLI

-2094 MENTDLIGGYE
+2094 MDNTDLVGGYE

-2110 RKIVSIVQR
+2110 REIVSIVQR
-2119 LGQIIRI
+2119 LAHIVRI
-2126 KLVEGLMSACE
+2126 KLVEELISAFE
-2137 IDDELIAIEQKLQA
+2137 INGELIAIEHKLR
-2151 YSPDL
+2151 SHGSDL
-2156 QGIVDLIR
+2156 QGIVDAIR
-2164 KLDSNQRVSDLSEI
+2164 KLDCKQRISDLSEI
-2178 ADECKDIIERSA
+2178 ADECKSIIERSA
-2190 GNSNACFE
+2190 KDKRACFE
-2198 WVDGILVKALRQ
+2198 WIDGILVKALRQ

-2248 DSCAHDVK
+2248 DGCAHDVT

-2261 RIFLAMDPRNG
+2261 RIFLVMDPRHG
-2272 ELSRAMRNRCIEL
+2272 ELSRAMRNRCVEL
-2285 YLPADSSSIP
+2285 FLSADTSSIP
-2295 FNGGNPGSESSIS
+2295 INGRDSGGESSIS

-2316 DWDSSDYAQSAELW
+2316 NWDCLDDAQSAELS
-2330 SVFLDHLPILDHQ
+2330 SVFLDHLSIPDYRM
-2343 LVHRWQGEVEKGL
+2343 VHRWQGEVAKGL
-2356 VPLSSYLQ
+2356 VPFPSNRQ
-2364 VSLNSGVSI
+2364 ASLNSNISI
-2373 LQRILASNGAIIAR
+2373 LHRILDSNGAIIAR
-2387 VRQTYEAL
+2387 LLQTYEEL
-2395 GESLGLSRDFAA
+2395 GEGLGLSRDFAA
-2407 MQVSQRSVYERVV
+2407 MQVSQRSFYEREVLLM
-2420 FTNDAVV
+2420 A
-2427 RPYILSTTLLL
+2427 LS
-2438 SL
+2438 